1 MLLFCLQRIY
11 QHFGI
16 LTDILLIEIVHKLM
30 HINQN
35 CDPVFS
41 ILMRP
46 SL

>member
-1 MLLFCLQRIY
+1 MVLLFLQRIY

-16 LTDILLIEIVHKLM
+16 LTDMFLMGIVHKLM
-30 HINQN
+30 NINQD